1 MTTCQTVVFPC
12 KDPKRGT
19 KKYSRVDYIM
29 LFKSMNLSNSYEESL
44 SGDETKIKDSEL
56 DYPSDNKTIQELG
69 QI

>member
-44 SGDETKIKDSEL
+44 SGDETKI
-56 DYPSDNKTIQELG
+56 QRF
-69 QI
+69 

>member
-1 MTTCQTVVFPC
+1 METVHLTVWMTTCQTVVFPC

-44 SGDETKIKDSEL
+44 SGDETKIQRFWTGLSFR
-56 DYPSDNKTIQELG
+56 
-69 QI
+69 